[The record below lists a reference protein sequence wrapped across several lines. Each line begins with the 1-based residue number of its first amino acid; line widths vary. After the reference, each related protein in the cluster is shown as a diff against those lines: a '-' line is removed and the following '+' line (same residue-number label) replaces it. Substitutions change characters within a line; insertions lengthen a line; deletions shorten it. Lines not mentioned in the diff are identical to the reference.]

1 MNFLSGNHLG
11 SFLGDDATGGSADP
25 NSPVITLSTDSTA
38 LPTVPPAPLATS
50 DAQPVP
56 TTPSSP
62 MQFTSPEPL
71 AVVDPGLPPPT
82 VLTPTVVVPPAP
94 SFFAQNKALVIGGA
108 LLAAY
113 LMFGKGG
120 SSAPAKSRGK
130 ARGKSRG
137 KRRYSGR
144 RKFHARR

>member
-1 MNFLSGNHLG
+1 MHSFLG

-25 NSPVITLSTDSTA
+25 NSPVIALTNPSSP
-38 LPTVPPAPLATS
+38 LPTVPPTPLATS

-62 MQFTSPEPL
+62 MQFSAPEPL

-82 VLTPTVVVPPAP
+82 VLAPVVVAPAP
-94 SFFAQNKALVIGGA
+94 SFFAQHKAMVIGAG

-113 LMFGKGG
+113 LMFNKGG
-120 SSAPAKSRGK
+120 STKAAAPAKHR
-130 ARGKSRG
+130 RKSR
-137 KRRYSGR
+137 YTGR
-144 RKFHARR
+144 RKFHHRRR

>member
-1 MNFLSGNHLG
+1 MHSFLG

-25 NSPVITLSTDSTA
+25 NSPVIALTNPSSP

-62 MQFTSPEPL
+62 MQFTAPEPL

-82 VLTPTVVVPPAP
+82 VIPQVVVAPTPTGM
-94 SFFAQNKALVIGGA
+94 SNTKIMLIGGA
-108 LLAAY
+108 LLGAY
-113 LMFGKGG
+113 LMFAKGG
-120 SSAPAKSRGK
+120 SSKSAAPAKHRRK
-130 ARGKSRG
+130 A
-137 KRRYSGR
+137 RYSGR
-144 RKFHARR
+144 RKFHHRRRR